1 MHDLQLLI
9 FNQGF
14 RFQYSVCNGCH
25 NLNILGNIVIITINL
40 LKFVYQKI
48 LYLKIMV
55 IYKKI
60 LPKFSRQFFY
70 FLRFA
75 ICKMVDSEC
84 IRSIYKSVKVSIR
97 AVMKNPEI
105 FKFVP
110 IHLKTKTMCKTQQM
124 CDKASLEK
132 KWNIFV
138 SYWLLQKAAIV
149 W

>member
-25 NLNILGNIVIITINL
+25 NLTILGNIVIITINL

-105 FKFVP
+105 VSNLFLF
-110 IHLKTKTMCKTQQM
+110 ILRLKQCVRHNKCVIK
-124 CDKASLEK
+124 
-132 KWNIFV
+132 
-138 SYWLLQKAAIV
+138 LL
-149 W
+149 